1 MPYAVE
7 VARKVQKQAS
17 RLPVDVQSRVDV
29 AIRGL
34 GQDPRPPGCRRLS
47 GQDEWRIRVGDYRIV
62 YEIRDDSERVLVLE
76 VWHHQRG
83 YR

>member
-1 MPYAVE
+1 MAYAVE

-62 YEIRDDSERVLVLE
+62 YEIHDDSERVLVLE

>member
-1 MPYAVE
+1 
-7 VARKVQKQAS
+7 VQKQAS

-62 YEIRDDSERVLVLE
+62 YEIHDDSERVLVLE
-76 VWHHQRG
+76 IWHHQRG

>member
-1 MPYAVE
+1 MAYAVE

-62 YEIRDDSERVLVLE
+62 YEIHDDSERVLVLE
-76 VWHHQRG
+76 IWHHQRG